1 MTSPTTNAAAPG
13 SAMTGLSQRRIFLI
27 IGALMLGMLLAALD
41 QTIVSTALPTIV
53 GDLKG
58 GSHIAWVIT
67 AYLLATT
74 VSTPLWGKLG
84 DQYGRKI
91 FFQAA
96 IVIFL
101 IGSILSGLSQS
112 MFELIAFRAVQGLG
126 SGGLMVGAQA
136 IVGDI
141 VSPRERGKYVGLFGG
156 VFGLASVVGP
166 LLGGVFVDNLTWR
179 WIFYIN
185 VPIGVI
191 ALIVVAL
198 QVPGTLRRVHHQIDY
213 LGTAVLA
220 LAVTSLILLTSLGGT
235 TYAWASTPIY
245 ILGVAGVA
253 LIGVFV
259 LVERRAAEPVL
270 PLHLFKLRTFSMTS
284 VVGFIVGFAMFGA
297 ITYLPAFFQV
307 VRGISPTISGVY
319 LLPLMAGLL
328 LVSISSGQVISK
340 TGKYRFFPIAG
351 SAFMTVGLF
360 LLHLMG
366 VHTSTALDALYML
379 VLGMGIGGVMQVLVI
394 IVQNGVPHSELGVA
408 TSGATFFRSIGGS
421 FGTAIFGAIF
431 SNVLVGNLAKH
442 LHGVSL
448 PSGFSSADATPALL
462 SKLPAAVHSG
472 FVAGY
477 AESIQT
483 VFLVAVPI
491 AALAFLV
498 TWLIPQVELKQW
510 GGPAKDAAGTEAPA
524 AAEVT
529 PDGEITPI
537 ELKAMM
543 DRGPRPFILDVRNPE
558 EIAICRIAGST
569 VIPLPELTNRLDEL
583 DPHRLENLF
592 EIGIDEVSL
601 RKQHRYLTL
610 VADHLRGQIVWGVEG
625 RDAATAARFFDEIG
639 TDRAHAI
646 EVVSMDMGPGYGKA
660 TREHAPQAII
670 AIDPFHVVAL
680 GNRALDDVRRDYW
693 NQLRRSGDLAAA
705 RRFKD
710 ARWSLLKA
718 PPNLT
723 DNQTVT
729 LRKLKR
735 AGGEVWRAYTLL
747 SAVDVDRGRAVDGGL
762 GCC

>member
-1 MTSPTTNAAAPG
+1 MSVPSSSGRGTSPAAAGANGAALPANASG
-13 SAMTGLSQRRIFLI
+13 AGDGNGALPGLSRRSVLFI

-53 GDLKG
+53 GDLRG

-101 IGSILSGLSQS
+101 AGSILAGLSHS
-112 MFELIAFRAVQGLG
+112 MVELIAFRAVQGLG
-126 SGGLMVGAQA
+126 GGGLMVGAQA

-141 VSPRERGKYVGLFGG
+141 VSPRERGRYVGLFGA
-156 VFGLASVVGP
+156 VFGVSSIVGP

-185 VPIGVI
+185 VPIGLI
-191 ALIVVAL
+191 ALVVVAS
-198 QVPGTLRRVHHQIDY
+198 QVPGRLGRVHHVIDY
-213 LGTAVLA
+213 TGTVVLA
-220 LAVTSLILLTSLGGT
+220 AAATSFILLTSLGGT
-235 TYAWASTPIY
+235 TYAWRSTPIY
-245 ILGVAGVA
+245 ILGVAGAVF
-253 LIGVFV
+253 IGLFV

-270 PLHLFKLRTFSMTS
+270 PLHLFRLRTFSVTS

-328 LVSISSGQVISK
+328 LVSITSGQLISR

-351 SAFMTVGLF
+351 TALTTVGLF

-431 SNVLVGNLAKH
+431 ANVLIGNLASH

-448 PSGFSSADATPALL
+448 PAGFSSADATPALL
-462 SKLPAAVHSG
+462 SKLPAVVHAG

-491 AALAFLV
+491 AALAFLAS
-498 TWLIPQVELKQW
+498 WLIPQVELKQW
-510 GGPAKDAAGTEAPA
+510 PEPNADAPAPDAAMAVPG
-524 AAEVT
+524 
-529 PDGEITPI
+529 
-537 ELKAMM
+537 
-543 DRGPRPFILDVRNPE
+543 
-558 EIAICRIAGST
+558 
-569 VIPLPELTNRLDEL
+569 
-583 DPHRLENLF
+583 
-592 EIGIDEVSL
+592 
-601 RKQHRYLTL
+601 
-610 VADHLRGQIVWGVEG
+610 
-625 RDAATAARFFDEIG
+625 AT
-639 TDRAHAI
+639 
-646 EVVSMDMGPGYGKA
+646 
-660 TREHAPQAII
+660 
-670 AIDPFHVVAL
+670 
-680 GNRALDDVRRDYW
+680 
-693 NQLRRSGDLAAA
+693 
-705 RRFKD
+705 
-710 ARWSLLKA
+710 
-718 PPNLT
+718 
-723 DNQTVT
+723 
-729 LRKLKR
+729 
-735 AGGEVWRAYTLL
+735 
-747 SAVDVDRGRAVDGGL
+747 
-762 GCC
+762 

>member
-1 MTSPTTNAAAPG
+1 MASATPAAAGG
-13 SAMTGLSQRRIFLI
+13 STPPAADIAGDGALPGLSRRSILLI

-101 IGSILSGLSQS
+101 IGSILSGLSTS
-112 MFELIAFRAVQGLG
+112 MIELIAFRAVQGLG

-198 QVPGTLRRVHHQIDY
+198 QVPGKLRRVHHQIDY
-213 LGTAVLA
+213 LGTAILA

-245 ILGVAGVA
+245 ILGAAGVV

-431 SNVLVGNLAKH
+431 SNVLVGNLASH

-462 SKLPAAVHSG
+462 SKLPAAVHTG

-510 GGPAKDAAGTEAPA
+510 GGAAKEAPGAEATAMADVA
-524 AAEVT
+524 AASAASPAALSTEEALVT
-529 PDGEITPI
+529 QE
-537 ELKAMM
+537 
-543 DRGPRPFILDVRNPE
+543 
-558 EIAICRIAGST
+558 
-569 VIPLPELTNRLDEL
+569 RLDPQDVGRV
-583 DPHRLENLF
+583 DP
-592 EIGIDEVSL
+592 
-601 RKQHRYLTL
+601 
-610 VADHLRGQIVWGVEG
+610 
-625 RDAATAARFFDEIG
+625 
-639 TDRAHAI
+639 
-646 EVVSMDMGPGYGKA
+646 
-660 TREHAPQAII
+660 
-670 AIDPFHVVAL
+670 
-680 GNRALDDVRRDYW
+680 
-693 NQLRRSGDLAAA
+693 
-705 RRFKD
+705 
-710 ARWSLLKA
+710 
-718 PPNLT
+718 
-723 DNQTVT
+723 
-729 LRKLKR
+729 
-735 AGGEVWRAYTLL
+735 
-747 SAVDVDRGRAVDGGL
+747 
-762 GCC
+762 